1 MRTGAVPVIF
11 LPSLKNSR
19 GGAAGHQGQLS
30 ASGLFL
36 RGGAAER
43 SAAQRAR
50 ARRCAALS
58 RQRGAEGTGALT
70 ASLRTSRQRAPPRQ
84 ASTLCLQR

>member
-1 MRTGAVPVIF
+1 MRTSAVPVIF

-43 SAAQRAR
+43 SAASPRPEMCGAVPAAR
-50 ARRCAALS
+50 C
-58 RQRGAEGTGALT
+58 
-70 ASLRTSRQRAPPRQ
+70 
-84 ASTLCLQR
+84 